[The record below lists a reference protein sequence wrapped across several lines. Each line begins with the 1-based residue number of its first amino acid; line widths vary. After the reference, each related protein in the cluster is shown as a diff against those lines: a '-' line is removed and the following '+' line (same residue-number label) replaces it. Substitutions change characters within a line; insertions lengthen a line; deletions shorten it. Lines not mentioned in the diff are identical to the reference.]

1 MSDLSLALLE
11 ELTKAVRDAP
21 KPSFDPFTGDMEDAS
36 VDDFAAALA
45 PILSRA
51 LAEAAQEGAE
61 KMRDG
66 ILNQIRS
73 IPCWNNGQTS
83 EFDIEDQ
90 SHRLTV
96 LDDIKWVPNPY
107 LTEKEKSNDGH

>member
-1 MSDLSLALLE
+1 MPDLSPALIEELAKALYAAAHQVEVSDLE
-11 ELTKAVRDAP
+11 PHDVQ
-21 KPSFDPFTGDMEDAS
+21 
-36 VDDFAAALA
+36 FAGEQLA

-51 LAEAAQEGAE
+51 LAEAAHDGAE
-61 KMRDG
+61 KMRDD

-96 LDDIKWVPNPY
+96 LDDIKWVPNPC